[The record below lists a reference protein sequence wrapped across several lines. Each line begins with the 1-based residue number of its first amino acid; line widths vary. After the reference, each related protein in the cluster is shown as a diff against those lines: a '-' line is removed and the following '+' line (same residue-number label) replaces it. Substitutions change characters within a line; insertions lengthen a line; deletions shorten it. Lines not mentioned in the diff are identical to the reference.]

1 MSNNINLK
9 KPSILNLNTFSF
21 IANIAKKSLNQ
32 ETSESDEASLSEFIS
47 LEIKTDTESETK
59 ETNFNLKN
67 QDLQETNKIE
77 IDFKLLSKSA
87 SNEYKTKENYLKG
100 CKWYLFLKFFAL
112 QINFGSKI
120 SSLYFKV
127 SPLSNA
133 IRTNFCRVFDTA
145 IIHYVFLRAKT
156 EKLILFPKI
165 LSL

>member
-32 ETSESDEASLSEFIS
+32 ETSESDEASISEFIS
-47 LEIKTDTESETK
+47 LEIKTDTESEK

-87 SNEYKTKENYLKG
+87 SDEYKTKENYLKG
-100 CKWYLFLKFFAL
+100 CKWYLFQKLLHYK
-112 QINFGSKI
+112 INFCI
-120 SSLYFKV
+120 Q
-127 SPLSNA
+127 N
-133 IRTNFCRVFDTA
+133 
-145 IIHYVFLRAKT
+145 
-156 EKLILFPKI
+156 
-165 LSL
+165 